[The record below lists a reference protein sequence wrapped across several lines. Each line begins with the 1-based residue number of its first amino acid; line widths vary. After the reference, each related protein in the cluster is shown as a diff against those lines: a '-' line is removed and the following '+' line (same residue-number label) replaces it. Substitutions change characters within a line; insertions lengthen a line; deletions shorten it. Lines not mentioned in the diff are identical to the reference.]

1 MRTTIAEFVK
11 QEDAINAWIKDYD
24 NMCSLV
30 GPDNIRAFSPSA
42 YYEYVAEIGD
52 VVSRYHEEEELTVEV
67 LTHGRCHWWVQ
78 QRVRESNDPIVEHLL
93 MEV

>member
-30 GPDNIRAFSPSA
+30 GPDNIRAFSP
-42 YYEYVAEIGD
+42 
-52 VVSRYHEEEELTVEV
+52 L
-67 LTHGRCHWWVQ
+67 
-78 QRVRESNDPIVEHLL
+78 PI
-93 MEV
+93 MSM